1 MIVNGVALP
10 DIPADVLEQYP
21 YAVMFHRDETDGW
34 VLAVAVSEYA
44 YLLGDLIDTSME
56 GLRVVTSSGAG
67 ASFSCYQDSTAW
79 NQTATHEAG
88 KNLITIGSVNV
99 ETGVEST
106 TMAVVWANH
115 DIYEVTSIDFS
126 TGEFV
131 TGDIYFSNSEAEEEP
146 EETKPPRY
154 SIATAIL
161 DAVAR
166 QIMRLTDSTEKV
178 KPEEFEPKLEGINI
192 QLKELTVTATEEVQT
207 ITPPSGVYG
216 FSKVI
221 VEAVEDS
228 GTGGG
233 GGTPGEGGDGTTTE
247 DYPDAESV
255 TFGYEEVTREVE
267 TGISRIYTSEAN
279 KESGSY
285 WMRVPN
291 LPGGPCWA
299 IFGGTTLTLISA
311 DEPFVTLSGDYYYA
325 TPSDS
330 IVRVYEWVQNSWNT
344 DWTLIQ
350 ETTRYGRSSST
361 SWRNCDIQYSSWV
374 SEKMP
379 DPVPETTTET
389 VFVEVSRDET
399 YKIDGNT
406 LTELN
411 FVVQQITG
419 KKDALTPNQ
428 AIDALEEY
436 YASLNPETEE

>member
-1 MIVNGVALP
+1 MIVNGVTLP
-10 DIPADVLEQYP
+10 DIPAEVLEQYP

-56 GLRVVTSSGAG
+56 GIRFVTSSGAG

-88 KNLITIGSVNV
+88 ENLLTIGAVNL

-115 DIYEVTSIDFS
+115 DIYKVTSIDFS

-131 TGDIYFSNSEAEEEP
+131 TGEIYFPNSEAEEEP

-166 QIMRLTDSTEKV
+166 QIMRLTDSTKKV

-192 QLKELTVTATEEVQT
+192 QLQELTVTATEEVQT

-233 GGTPGEGGDGTTTE
+233 GGTPGEGGEGGEDG
-247 DYPDAESV
+247 DQIHSGDFV
-255 TFGYEEVTREVE
+255 GFGNEYVEEEVE
-267 TGISRIYTSEAN
+267 TGMYQYPSGFTVPPLPAIPGGGYKILIQRSSNVYRAFVADGAFSRNGYYLSTATWPIKIYGYTVDESADWEYIGEDYTEIGLSSYGPLVWTSHDIGGNWPMAA
-279 KESGSY
+279 SGS
-285 WMRVPN
+285 P
-291 LPGGPCWA
+291 
-299 IFGGTTLTLISA
+299 T
-311 DEPFVTLSGDYYYA
+311 
-325 TPSDS
+325 
-330 IVRVYEWVQNSWNT
+330 
-344 DWTLIQ
+344 
-350 ETTRYGRSSST
+350 
-361 SWRNCDIQYSSWV
+361 
-374 SEKMP
+374 
-379 DPVPETTTET
+379 PETVTTI
-389 VFVEVSRDET
+389 VKKPVEYDAE
-399 YKIDGNT
+399 YKISG
-406 LTELN
+406 E
-411 FVVQQITG
+411 
-419 KKDALTPNQ
+419 
-428 AIDALEEY
+428 
-436 YASLNPETEE
+436 SLNNIITLAQDVTGTKEPMTLDEAYAALDKYFNPEPTE